1 MLIPFYVKIVN
12 TILRSF
18 YKNFVRENF
27 LERLLDFN
35 GILTKKPVFD
45 KKVAKT
51 GFYFAVSPFTP
62 DRLHRTQNALFKF
75 LM

>member
-1 MLIPFYVKIVN
+1 MEH
-12 TILRSF
+12 F

-27 LERLLDFN
+27 LERMLDFN
-35 GILTKKPVFD
+35 GILTKKAVFD

-51 GFYFAVSPFTP
+51 VFYNPGLRFTP
-62 DRLHRTQNALFKF
+62 DQPHRTQTPFFKL

>member
-1 MLIPFYVKIVN
+1 MRFG
-12 TILRSF
+12 
-18 YKNFVRENF
+18 KNFVRENF
-27 LERLLDFN
+27 LERKLDFN

-51 GFYFAVSPFTP
+51 FFYLAIPCFTP
-62 DRLHRTQNALFKF
+62 DHVHRTQNALFKF

>member
-1 MLIPFYVKIVN
+1 MRFA
-12 TILRSF
+12 
-18 YKNFVRENF
+18 KNFVRENF
-27 LERLLDFN
+27 LERKLDFN

-51 GFYFAVSPFTP
+51 LFDTAISSFTP
-62 DRLHRTQNALFKF
+62 DQPHRTQNALFKF

>member
-1 MLIPFYVKIVN
+1 MH
-12 TILRSF
+12 F

-27 LERLLDFN
+27 LERKLDFN

-45 KKVAKT
+45 KKVVKT
-51 GFYFAVSPFTP
+51 IFDITISSLTP
-62 DRLHRTQNALFKF
+62 DQLYRTQNALFKF

>member
-1 MLIPFYVKIVN
+1 MLTPFCVKIVL
-12 TILRSF
+12 TFLAHFS
-18 YKNFVRENF
+18 KNFVRENF
-27 LERLLDFN
+27 LERKLDFN

-51 GFYFAVSPFTP
+51 FFYTAISCFTP
-62 DRLHRTQNALFKF
+62 DQLHRTQNVLFKF